1 MRFHCSV
8 NSSALL
14 NDARTSSVILVIY
27 HRSCKNVGQSGR
39 KFMCAR
45 YPQNVCEQKKESEKG
60 IVIRQKVNEMERE
73 CIHIMYEI
81 NEKL

>member
-1 MRFHCSV
+1 
-8 NSSALL
+8 
-14 NDARTSSVILVIY
+14 
-27 HRSCKNVGQSGR
+27 
-39 KFMCAR
+39 MCAR